1 LPDGQ
6 EEAWEST
13 DSVRLSIVVGRELAE
28 RLAEEAGR
36 REISSSDLIVELVR
50 RGLEESGGARPP
62 GTEA

>member
-50 RGLEESGGARPP
+50 RGLEESGEG
-62 GTEA
+62 EASRR